1 VIKRELLVNDA
12 NDANI
17 PIVPKVHGKISF
29 EEIEK
34 YGKQWQNLKQT
45 QINDT
50 MTEFCIWY
58 CGQHGG
64 TPSSVREIAE
74 KIFKITP
81 PTDPEQKSPGLGQGE
96 DLNNITLNGT
106 TYAVEMGL

>member
-1 VIKRELLVNDA
+1 MAKKDVNVA
-12 NDANI
+12 NVANI
-17 PIVPKVHGKISF
+17 PIVPKVNSKISF

-34 YGKQWQNLKQT
+34 YGNQWQNLKQT
-45 QINDT
+45 RIYDT

-74 KIFKITP
+74 KIFKVTSP
-81 PTDPEQKSPGLGQGE
+81 AGGEQKSLGQGQGE

>member
-1 VIKRELLVNDA
+1 
-12 NDANI
+12 
-17 PIVPKVHGKISF
+17 
-29 EEIEK
+29 
-34 YGKQWQNLKQT
+34 
-45 QINDT
+45 

-81 PTDPEQKSPGLGQGE
+81 PTPEQKSLGEGE
-96 DLNNITLNGT
+96 DLNNLTLNGI
-106 TYAVEMGL
+106 TYTVEMGL